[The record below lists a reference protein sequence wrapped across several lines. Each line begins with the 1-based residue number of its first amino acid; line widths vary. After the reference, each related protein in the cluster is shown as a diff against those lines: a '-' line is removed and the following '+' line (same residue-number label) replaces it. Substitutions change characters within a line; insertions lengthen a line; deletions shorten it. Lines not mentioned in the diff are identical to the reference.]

1 MRGRMPACFKVTRSL
16 LGVAVLLLA
25 ACARTGAP
33 DASATPAPGSQTVGY
48 VHMEELLKVHPLYG
62 QLARY
67 DQNIQALNL
76 STIVPK
82 TLAAAPE
89 LARREA
95 ELQQEL
101 EDAAKRTDALLAQKS
116 KEYQQRENQ
125 AIDAALR
132 GANGGAGT
140 SVAAVQ
146 SQVQQTANGQVAT
159 VAAQAQRD
167 LDAYRK
173 TLEAEDAA
181 QVAALQKTL
190 VARADRTFRAK
201 ADELNTKDAALS
213 LKLATDDAAERLS
226 LRTKLASLALDDA
239 ARAAAKARLD
249 ALDKAESDALAA
261 QRATDQQTLAA
272 LQTQLRNGVQ
282 NDLRAQVAP
291 IHARSQARFLA
302 REAQLRTQFG
312 APAGPLVATGGKN
325 GGAVVNPNLPPALR
339 DKIAHLHDDYA
350 KAFQRDAGATIA
362 DFQKTREVLKKRYDA
377 LTGMNDEA
385 ARDVQSEIASLQR
398 KRGELYD
405 QMVAQIGREVQTV
418 ARAHGISVVISD
430 VAATAGGVDLTADAK
445 KDIETLHE

>member
-1 MRGRMPACFKVTRSL
+1 
-16 LGVAVLLLA
+16 
-25 ACARTGAP
+25 
-33 DASATPAPGSQTVGY
+33 
-48 VHMEELLKVHPLYG
+48 MEELVKVHPLYG

-95 ELQQEL
+95 ELQKEL
-101 EDAAKRTDALLAQKS
+101 EDAAKRTDVLLAQKS
-116 KEYQQRENQ
+116 KEYQQRESQ
-125 AIDAALR
+125 AIDAALK
-132 GANGGAGT
+132 GTNGGAGT

-173 TLEAEDAA
+173 ALEAEDTA
-181 QVAALQKTL
+181 QADALQKTL
-190 VARADRTFRAK
+190 VARADRTYRAK
-201 ADELNTKDAALS
+201 VDELGAKDAALS
-213 LKLATDDAAERLS
+213 LKLATDDSAERLS
-226 LRTKLASLALDDA
+226 LRTKLASLALDDGS
-239 ARAAAKARLD
+239 RQDAKARLD
-249 ALDKAESDALAA
+249 ALDKTEAGALAA
-261 QRATDQQTLAA
+261 QRAQDQQTLAA
-272 LQTQLRNGVQ
+272 LQAQLRNGVQ
-282 NDLRAQVAP
+282 NDLRAQIAP

-302 REAQLRTQFG
+302 REAQLRTQFS
-312 APAGPLVATGGKN
+312 APAGPLIAGNGKN
-325 GGAVVNPNLPPALR
+325 GAVVNPNLPPALR
-339 DKIAHLHDDYA
+339 EKITQLHDDYA

-362 DFQKTREVLKKRYDA
+362 DFKKTREMLKKRYDA
-377 LTGMNDEA
+377 LTGMNDDA
-385 ARDVQSEIASLQR
+385 ARDVQGEIASLQR

-405 QMVAQIGREVQTV
+405 QMVAQIGREVQAV

-430 VAATAGGVDLTADAK
+430 VAATAGGVDLTEDAK